1 MDTLVKDLLVHLY
14 SDWADANGES
24 IDALAAAVM
33 ERVDHYRPLVAAHR
47 ERFSGVEGAFPLGA
61 RDAIVIAYGDHIRGE
76 DGSPLSYLYRF
87 LDEVCE
93 EAVTGVHI
101 LPWSPYSS
109 DDGFSVIDYRAIDP
123 ALGTWDDVEA
133 IGAEFRL
140 MADLVIN
147 HCSAEGAWFQAFR
160 RGEAPY
166 ADYFVTADPAADL
179 SMVFRPRT
187 HPLLTPVETAT
198 GTRHVWTTFSADQVD
213 LDWANPAVMVEM
225 IDIFLSYL
233 AHGAQLVRLD
243 AIAYLWKEIGHS
255 CLHHPQT
262 HRAVKLLRRVM
273 DLVDPHGI
281 IITETNVPHAENLS
295 YFGGGDEA
303 HMVYNF
309 SLPPLLLDAA
319 LREDTGHLQ
328 AWADRLEDP
337 GPGMSYFNFCASHDG
352 IGVVPTHGILSEVE
366 RQALVDAVIARGGRV
381 SYKATPDGQ
390 IPYEL
395 NINYLSAVAPA
406 ALPDSQRA
414 AMFLA
419 TQSVMLSLA
428 GVPGI
433 YLHSLIGSENW
444 EEGVALFGANRS
456 INREKIG
463 WERLTSELADPDSLR
478 AMVFGGYR
486 TLLDAR
492 GSVDAFD
499 PKSPQRVVA
508 TDQRLFA
515 VVRGPWGE
523 AASAVLAIAN
533 ISGEVVEFRDR
544 RDRYPFGEDGLLRE
558 LVTGD
563 LVYPTNEGALFS
575 IELEPYEVMWLRF

>member
-47 ERFSGVEGAFPLGA
+47 ESFSGVEGAFPLGA

-478 AMVFGGYR
+478 AKVFGGYR